1 VASVDSRI
9 KEEADVLRH
18 SHQRELGAKHE
29 AFVGMRAEAE
39 AGERERQRLLD
50 TISEA
55 RKEVMD
61 LKEVEQEL
69 KAAKQDNDHLQ
80 GKFDD
85 LVKHKDHLDE
95 LLGQVKA
102 NLADIRSEREKL
114 LGQADSYREQV
125 RSLTESVETSEQKV
139 REREDEINR
148 LTGTVREREQSLRGF
163 QDEMNGTM
171 NRTERETGNLRSK
184 VNQLQDAADQKDQII
199 SKQRT

>member
-1 VASVDSRI
+1 
-9 KEEADVLRH
+9 
-18 SHQRELGAKHE
+18 
-29 AFVGMRAEAE
+29 MRAEAE